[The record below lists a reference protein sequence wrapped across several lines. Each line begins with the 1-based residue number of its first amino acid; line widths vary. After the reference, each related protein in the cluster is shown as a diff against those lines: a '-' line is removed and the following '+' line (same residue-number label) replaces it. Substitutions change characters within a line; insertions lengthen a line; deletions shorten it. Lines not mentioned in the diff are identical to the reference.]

1 MQPYLSYGIIL
12 RNCSAQNNKVVV
24 FDKQQGKIDGFPSL
38 RMQPKCL
45 QGSLVSYRAEEWRNS
60 YRLYDIEL
68 LALPESWV
76 MQDILFLHH
85 ILELIAYFMQPSQRN
100 YELFSWCNTLYQSV
114 IYESKKLLFFKK
126 FFLCR
131 LFIVLG
137 MYPELNAKQDE
148 TLFFLISGSVDI
160 MLNDQYHELLDKK
173 MSTWLYVCLQ
183 DHVGKS
189 HLKTFDFLVKVKA
202 DETLYTVL

>member
-1 MQPYLSYGIIL
+1 
-12 RNCSAQNNKVVV
+12 
-24 FDKQQGKIDGFPSL
+24 
-38 RMQPKCL
+38 
-45 QGSLVSYRAEEWRNS
+45 
-60 YRLYDIEL
+60 
-68 LALPESWV
+68 
-76 MQDILFLHH
+76 
-85 ILELIAYFMQPSQRN
+85 
-100 YELFSWCNTLYQSV
+100 
-114 IYESKKLLFFKK
+114 
-126 FFLCR
+126 
-131 LFIVLG
+131 